1 MDDVEK
7 GVIQDIYETIDSI
20 MTQIGKKEVPQRMSH
35 YHELLHIL
43 IVLLIVF
50 DFSKDTEAVLQEEM
64 TCETVQLYR
73 ACKEH
78 WRDTQKEY
86 LSTLHK
92 E

>member
-1 MDDVEK
+1 MDDGEK
-7 GVIQDIYETIDSI
+7 GVVQDIHETIDSI
-20 MTQIGKKEVPQRMSH
+20 MTQIGKKEVPQRMPY
-35 YHELLHIL
+35 YHELLRIL

-50 DFSKDTEAVLQEEM
+50 DFPKDTEVVLQEEM